1 MIGYQKKGSE
11 YMPTTNNIIDG
22 DSIFQT
28 LFDTIHQQQLLIKEI
43 ADKLEQVEMS
53 GGGGSGNATITDY
66 ESNKAYVR
74 NTLLVDVSTETVY
87 RVINPYTSK
96 TVEEDCN
103 DGNLK
108 PVGFE
113 SQIITMNKAPTQ
125 SEINVL
131 PEDVLVALYSSSDEP
146 YNPGS

>member
-1 MIGYQKKGSE
+1 MIGYQKKGSD
-11 YMPTTNNIIDG
+11 YMPTTSNIIDG

-53 GGGGSGNATITDY
+53 GGGSGNATITDY

-96 TVEEDCN
+96 TVEEDCS

-108 PVGFE
+108 PVGFDT
-113 SQIITMNKAPTQ
+113 I
-125 SEINVL
+125 
-131 PEDVLVALYSSSDEP
+131 LVVNIVFIERE
-146 YNPGS
+146 